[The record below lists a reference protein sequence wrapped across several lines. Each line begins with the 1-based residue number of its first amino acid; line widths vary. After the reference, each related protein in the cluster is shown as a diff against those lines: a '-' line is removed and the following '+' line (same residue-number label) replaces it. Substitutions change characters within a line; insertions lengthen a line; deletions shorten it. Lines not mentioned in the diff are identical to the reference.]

1 MSERNTA
8 VFAMCRSKEDA
19 DHTVSSLVR
28 AGFAPL
34 TISVLLQDVHVT
46 KEFAVEHH
54 TKTPETSA
62 ASPLTAGGV
71 IGGTLGVLVG
81 LGALAIPGLGPLIA
95 VGPIAA
101 GLAGLGVGGLVGGFV
116 GALVGMGVSESDAH
130 LYEQHVREGGALV
143 SVHCDSPSELIRAKD
158 VLQAMGAGQIASG
171 NERTGTISATD
182 A

>member
-8 VFAMCRSKEDA
+8 VFAMCRSREDA
-19 DHTVSSLVR
+19 DKTVDSLIV

-34 TISVLLQDVHVT
+34 TISVLLPDGHAT
-46 KEFAVEHH
+46 KEFALEHH
-54 TKTPETSA
+54 TKTPEGSA

-71 IGGTLGVLVG
+71 IGGTLGVLLG

-95 VGPIAA
+95 VGPITA

-116 GALVGMGVSESDAH
+116 GALVGMGVSESDAQ

-143 SVHCDSPSELIRAKD
+143 SVHCDSPSELIRAKE
-158 VLQAMGAGQIASG
+158 VLHAMDAGEIASG